1 MMENIAEAD
10 VVVIGGGL
18 AGLSASILLTRAGA
32 DVLLLE
38 KNAYPFHRVCGE
50 YVSMESWPFLEYLGL
65 PLSQMQLPLINR
77 LEVTSPSGKV
87 LRAPLKMG
95 GFGISRYELDYRLY
109 KIAEALGV
117 RVLEHCEA
125 QEITNTGGK
134 MQIAWQGGM
143 AQARLVLGAFG
154 KRSKMDVVLQR
165 SYFNKNKPKQNTWM
179 AVKYHRNFTTPTDL
193 ISLHNFQD
201 GYCGVSQIENGR
213 TCVCYLTRVS
223 NLENAGSIQAMEK
236 TILSTNP
243 HLKKVFEESESL
255 FHRPLTIAQVDFS
268 KKSSHEKGML
278 MVGDSAGLI
287 APLCGNGMSMA
298 LHAGKIA
305 AQVALQRL
313 NGTTNEIASMQQYAC
328 LWKKEFSNRLF
339 VGRKLQSIF
348 GNPQV
353 SDLMIRSLKQTP
365 IFTQKLIAL
374 THGQPF

>member
-1 MMENIAEAD
+1 
-10 VVVIGGGL
+10 
-18 AGLSASILLTRAGA
+18 
-32 DVLLLE
+32 
-38 KNAYPFHRVCGE
+38 
-50 YVSMESWPFLEYLGL
+50 MESWPFLEYLGL
-65 PLSQMQLPLINR
+65 PLSQMKLPLINR

-223 NLENAGSIQAMEK
+223 NLEKAGSIQAMEK

-313 NGTTNEIASMQQYAC
+313 NGTTNEMASLQRYAC